1 MASQQLSNY
10 LRTYRKRSALSQDE
24 VAFLLGQKSGAKVC
38 RYERFKREPG
48 LQTVLAYVAI
58 FQKPVSDLFPGLY
71 QEIAGNVRARAAKL
85 AVQLSKNKS
94 TKAAMLKRQTLATIV
109 DMVSNNGKQ
118 T

>member
-10 LRTYRKRSALSQDE
+10 LRTYRKRSALSQAE

-48 LQTVLAYVAI
+48 LQTALAYVAI

-71 QEIAGNVRARAAKL
+71 QEIARNVRARAAKL
-85 AVQLSKNKS
+85 AAQLNKNKS
-94 TKAAMLKRQTLATIV
+94 SKPALLKRQILAAIV
-109 DMVSNNGKQ
+109 GLASNVEK
-118 T
+118 